1 MCNKVYDIIGVN
13 ETLCDKTVHDNKLQ
27 LHGYNIH
34 HKDRKRDG
42 GGVAL
47 YINDD
52 FIFKR
57 RDDLADVN
65 IECIWAEITPP
76 YRNRF

>member
-1 MCNKVYDIIGVN
+1 MMCNNVYDIIGVN
-13 ETLCDKTVHDNKLQ
+13 KTLCDKSVHDNELQ
-27 LHGYNIH
+27 LHDYNIL

-52 FIFKR
+52 FILKR
-57 RDDLADVN
+57 RDDLADVL
-65 IECIWAEITPP
+65 
-76 YRNRF
+76 Y